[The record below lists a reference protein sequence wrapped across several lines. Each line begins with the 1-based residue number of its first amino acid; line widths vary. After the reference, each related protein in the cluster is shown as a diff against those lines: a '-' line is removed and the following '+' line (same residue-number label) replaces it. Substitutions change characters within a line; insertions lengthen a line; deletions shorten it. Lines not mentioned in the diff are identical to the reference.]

1 MSADVNLAQLR
12 ALVAVS
18 DTGSFGAAAD
28 ELGISQSAVS
38 HSVGALERAL
48 GAPVLMRGTPC
59 RPTPLGEQVLP
70 HARTAVAS
78 AAAVRTIATQHTG
91 GLTGTVRLAAPTTVC
106 QSLLPGLLR
115 DWKASY
121 PEVTVR
127 VFEGE
132 DAELAAW
139 LEAGTVD
146 AAVLVDTGPLQPGAV
161 ALGADSMH
169 ALLRRD
175 HPLAGQESIHVAELE
190 DDDFL
195 LSEGGCERHI
205 REAYRR
211 AGARFAPRHR
221 IRDLNTLIGMV
232 NAGVGISVIPALA
245 VTMLPADCVLVP
257 IRPAVHRTLTLTG
270 PASRPWSPA
279 ASGLLAGVGAMTKA
293 KAKAGAKA
301 RAGAL
306 TMAATAV
313 AVAPG

>member
-1 MSADVNLAQLR
+1 MAPEVNLAQLR
-12 ALVAVS
+12 ALVAVA
-18 DTGSFGAAAD
+18 DTGGFGAAAD

-38 HSVGALERAL
+38 HAVAALERAL
-48 GAPVLMRGTPC
+48 GAPVLRRGAPC

-78 AAAVRTIATQHTG
+78 AAAVRTIATRHCG

-106 QSLLPGLLR
+106 QALLPGLLR
-115 DWKASY
+115 DWKAAH
-121 PEVTVR
+121 PQVTVR

-132 DAELAAW
+132 DVELTTW

-146 AAVLVDTGPLQPGAV
+146 AAVLVDAGPLPPDAV

-175 HPLAGQESIHVAELE
+175 HPLAGRPTVHVGELE

-211 AGARFAPRHR
+211 AGTRFTPRHR

-232 NAGVGISVIPALA
+232 HAGVGVSVMPALA
-245 VTMLPADCVLVP
+245 VTMLPPECVLVP

-270 PASRPWSPA
+270 PTGRPWSPA
-279 ASGLLAGVGAMTKA
+279 VGGLLAGV
-293 KAKAGAKA
+293 
-301 RAGAL
+301 RAGL
-306 TMAATAV
+306 LPTVAAPA
-313 AVAPG
+313 

>member
-1 MSADVNLAQLR
+1 MASEVNLAQLR
-12 ALVAVS
+12 ALIAVA
-18 DTGSFGAAAD
+18 DAGGFGAAAA

-38 HSVGALERAL
+38 HAVAALERTL
-48 GAPVLMRGTPC
+48 GAPVLHRTAPA
-59 RPTPLGEQVLP
+59 RPTPLGEQILP

-78 AAAVRTIATQHTG
+78 AAAVRTIATRHSG

-106 QSLLPGLLR
+106 QGLLPGLLR
-115 DWKASY
+115 DWRAAH
-121 PEVTVR
+121 PRLTVS

-132 DAELAAW
+132 DDELAVW

-146 AAVLVDTGPLQPGAV
+146 AAVLVDADPVPPGSV

-175 HPLAGQESIHVAELE
+175 HPLAGEPAVDVADLE

-211 AGARFAPRHR
+211 AGVRFAPRHR

-232 NAGVGISVIPALA
+232 HAGVGVSVMPALA
-245 VTMLPADCVLVP
+245 QPMLPADCVLVP
-257 IRPAVHRTLTLTG
+257 IRPAVHRSLTLTG
-270 PASRPWSPA
+270 PGGRPWSPA
-279 ASGLLAGVGAMTKA
+279 VNGLLAAVRS
-293 KAKAGAKA
+293 AG
-301 RAGAL
+301 G
-306 TMAATAV
+306 
-313 AVAPG
+313 

>member
-1 MSADVNLAQLR
+1 MTTEINLAQLR
-12 ALVAVS
+12 ALVAVA
-18 DTGSFGAAAD
+18 DTGGFGAAAD

-38 HSVGALERAL
+38 HAVGALERTL
-48 GAPVLMRGTPC
+48 GAPVVMRGTPC

-70 HARTAVAS
+70 HARTAVA
-78 AAAVRTIATQHTG
+78 AVAAVRTVATQLTG
-91 GLTGTVRLAAPTTVC
+91 GLAGTVRLAAPTTVC
-106 QSLLPGLLR
+106 QALLPGLLR
-115 DWKASY
+115 DWKAAY

-132 DAELAAW
+132 DTELPAW

-146 AAVLVDTGPLQPGAV
+146 AAVLVDAGPLLPGAV

-175 HPLAGQESIHVAELE
+175 HPLAGQETVHVAELE

-211 AGARFAPRHR
+211 AGARFAPHHR

-232 NAGVGISVIPALA
+232 HAGVGISVMPALA
-245 VTMLPADCVLVP
+245 LTMLPADCVLVP

-270 PASRPWSPA
+270 PAGRPWSPVV
-279 ASGLLAGVGAMTKA
+279 SGLLAGVGAMTKGRA
-293 KAKAGAKA
+293 LAGAPA
-301 RAGAL
+301 
-306 TMAATAV
+306 
-313 AVAPG
+313 

>member
-1 MSADVNLAQLR
+1 MPPEVNLAQLR
-12 ALVAVS
+12 ALIAVA
-18 DTGSFGAAAD
+18 DAGGFGAAAA

-38 HSVGALERAL
+38 HAVAALERAL
-48 GAPVLMRGTPC
+48 GAPVLLRTSPS
-59 RPTPLGEQVLP
+59 RPTPLGEQILP

-78 AAAVRTIATQHTG
+78 AAAVSAIATRHSG

-106 QSLLPGLLR
+106 QGLLPALLQ
-115 DWKASY
+115 DWRAAH
-121 PEVTVR
+121 PRLTVR

-132 DAELAAW
+132 DDELSVW

-146 AAVLVDTGPLQPGAV
+146 AAVLVDADPVPPGAV
-161 ALGADSMH
+161 GLGADSMH

-175 HPLAGQESIHVAELE
+175 HPLAGEPAVDVADLE

-205 REAYRR
+205 RESYRR

-232 NAGVGISVIPALA
+232 HAGVGVSVMPALA
-245 VTMLPADCVLVP
+245 LTMLPADCVLVP

-270 PASRPWSPA
+270 PATRPWSPA
-279 ASGLLAGVGAMTKA
+279 VTGLLAAVRRRDGGLRPAATETGAP
-293 KAKAGAKA
+293 AGA
-301 RAGAL
+301 
-306 TMAATAV
+306 
-313 AVAPG
+313 

>member
-1 MSADVNLAQLR
+1 MSTDVNLAQLR
-12 ALVAVS
+12 ALVAVA

-38 HSVGALERAL
+38 HAVGALERAL

-106 QSLLPGLLR
+106 QALLPGLLR
-115 DWKASY
+115 DWKAAY

-127 VFEGE
+127 VFEG
-132 DAELAAW
+132 DDVELAAW

-146 AAVLVDTGPLQPGAV
+146 AAVLVDAGPPQPGAV

-232 NAGVGISVIPALA
+232 HAGVGVSVMPALA
-245 VTMLPADCVLVP
+245 LTMLPADCVLVP
-257 IRPAVHRTLTLTG
+257 IHPAVHRMLTLTG

-279 ASGLLAGVGAMTKA
+279 VSGLLAGVGAMTKA
-293 KAKAGAKA
+293 RAKAKTTAD
-301 RAGAL
+301 AGAL
-306 TMAATAV
+306 TMAV
-313 AVAPG
+313 AMAPG

>member
-1 MSADVNLAQLR
+1 MASEVNLAQLR
-12 ALVAVS
+12 ALIAVA
-18 DTGSFGAAAD
+18 DAGGFGAAAS

-38 HSVGALERAL
+38 HAVAALERTL
-48 GAPVLMRGTPC
+48 GAPVLHRTAPA
-59 RPTPLGEQVLP
+59 RPTPLGEQILP

-78 AAAVRTIATQHTG
+78 AAAVRTIATRHSG

-106 QSLLPGLLR
+106 QGLLPGLLR
-115 DWKASY
+115 DWRAAH
-121 PEVTVR
+121 PRLTVS

-132 DAELAAW
+132 DDELAVW

-146 AAVLVDTGPLQPGAV
+146 AAVLVDADPVPPGSV

-175 HPLAGQESIHVAELE
+175 HPLAGEPAVDVADLE

-211 AGARFAPRHR
+211 AGVRFAPRHR

-232 NAGVGISVIPALA
+232 HAGVGVSVMPALA
-245 VTMLPADCVLVP
+245 QPMLPADCVLVP
-257 IRPAVHRTLTLTG
+257 IRPAVHRSLTLTG
-270 PASRPWSPA
+270 PGGRPWSPA
-279 ASGLLAGVGAMTKA
+279 VNGLLAAVRS
-293 KAKAGAKA
+293 A
-301 RAGAL
+301 RS
-306 TMAATAV
+306 
-313 AVAPG
+313 